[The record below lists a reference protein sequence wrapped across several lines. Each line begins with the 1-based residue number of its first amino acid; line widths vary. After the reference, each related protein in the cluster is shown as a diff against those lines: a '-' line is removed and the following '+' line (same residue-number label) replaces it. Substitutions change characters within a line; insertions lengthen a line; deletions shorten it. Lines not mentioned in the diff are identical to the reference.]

1 MSEHPR
7 LQRWV
12 ERTLCCEQQSYSLEL
27 VAGDASPRRYYRVTC
42 AGEGAGA
49 EKAADLSQD
58 SPNGGKQ
65 GTVEPPPPLNAGIS
79 SDSGPAKSTFI
90 AVDAPAT
97 EKTAEFLS
105 INRFLRQS
113 GVRVPAVYASDLEQG
128 FMLLEDLGDQTLLPL
143 LTESAVGNWYEKALS
158 ILSRT
163 AVIGCDNTDLERYD
177 AQKLQTELNVFAE
190 WFVLQLLGLAWDDKA
205 QGVFSEL
212 SSLLIER
219 ALAQPQRFVHR
230 DFHSRNLMVIGDELA
245 VIDFQDAVI
254 GPITYD
260 PVSLLKDCYISWP
273 RERQLQWLETY
284 RQRLLAAG
292 VLSIDDTQAF
302 VVDFDLM
309 GLQRHIKVLGVF
321 ARLSLRDN
329 KHGYL
334 DDLPLVLA
342 YVREALALYAEA
354 MPAIGQFSAWFES
367 VVVPACEQQGWYR
380 EVELSSP

>member
-12 ERTLCCEQQSYSLEL
+12 EQTLCCEQQSYSLEL

-42 AGEGAGA
+42 AGEGAVPGSVA
-49 EKAADLSQD
+49 GIRQGSPGSGKQD
-58 SPNGGKQ
+58 IVEPSASLNGG
-65 GTVEPPPPLNAGIS
+65 AS
-79 SDSGPAKSTFI
+79 SDSGPAMSTYI

-97 EKTAEFLS
+97 EKTPEFLA
-105 INRFLRQS
+105 INGLLSQS

-143 LTESAVGNWYEKALS
+143 LTESAVGNWYVKALS
-158 ILSRT
+158 ILGQT
-163 AVIGCDNTDLERYD
+163 AAISEDSADLEHYD

-190 WFVLQLLGLAWDDKA
+190 WFVPRLLGLSWGDKA

-230 DFHSRNLMVIGDELA
+230 DFHSRNLMVIDDELA

-260 PVSLLKDCYISWP
+260 PVSLLKDCYICWP
-273 RERQLQWLETY
+273 RECQLQWLEAY
-284 RQRLLAAG
+284 RQRLVAAG

-342 YVREALALYAEA
+342 YVREALALYAEV
-354 MPAIGQFSAWFES
+354 MPAIGQFSAWFERE
-367 VVVPACEQQGWYR
+367 VVPACEQQGWHR
-380 EVELSSP
+380 NLELSDV

>member
-12 ERTLCCEQQSYSLEL
+12 EQTLCCEQQSYSLEL
-27 VAGDASPRRYYRVTC
+27 VAGDASPRRYYRLTC
-42 AGEGAGA
+42 AGGGAVPRLA
-49 EKAADLSQD
+49 VDFSQD
-58 SPNGGKQ
+58 SPSGGKQ
-65 GTVEPPPPLNAGIS
+65 GSFEPPPPLNAGIS
-79 SDSGPAKSTFI
+79 SDSCPAKSTFI

-97 EKTAEFLS
+97 EKTPEFLA
-105 INRFLRQS
+105 INGLLSQS

-143 LTESAVGNWYEKALS
+143 LTESVAGNWYEKGLS
-158 ILSRT
+158 ILSQT
-163 AVIGCDNTDLERYD
+163 AVIGCDTTALEHYD

-190 WFVLQLLGLAWDDKA
+190 WFVPQLLGLAWDDKA
-205 QGVFSEL
+205 QGVFREL

-230 DFHSRNLMVIGDELA
+230 DFHSRNLMVVGDELA

-254 GPITYD
+254 GPLTYD

-273 RERQLQWLETY
+273 REQQLQWLETY

-292 VLSIDDTQAF
+292 VLSIDDTQVF

-321 ARLSLRDN
+321 ARLSLRDG

-334 DDLPLVLA
+334 EDLPLVLA
-342 YVREALALYAEA
+342 YVRDALVMYAEV
-354 MPAIGQFSAWFES
+354 MPAIGQFRAWFES
-367 VVVPACEQQGWYR
+367 VVVPACEQQGWYQ
-380 EVELSSP
+380 EIVLES